1 MKQPAADVLLIEDNK
16 LDVDLTMQAFE
27 KANLKPHVQVVSDGA
42 RALDFLHRTGEFAGR
57 PSDDPKLIILDLNLP
72 LVDGHY
78 VLRQIVSDP
87 RTNVIPL
94 VVVTSSREPRD
105 IYSTYKL
112 GINSYIVKPVNS
124 ETYIDTIKTLAQYWL
139 ATNQPPPMG

>member
-1 MKQPAADVLLIEDNK
+1 MKDTAADVLLIEDNK
-16 LDVDLTMQAFE
+16 LDVQLTLQAFE

-57 PSDDPKLIILDLNLP
+57 PAADPKLIILDLNLP

-87 RTNVIPL
+87 RTYVIPL

-112 GINSYIVKPVNS
+112 GINSYIAKPVNS
-124 ETYIDTIKTLAQYWL
+124 ETYIDTIKSLARYWL
-139 ATNQPPPMG
+139 TTNQPPPSG

>member
-1 MKQPAADVLLIEDNK
+1 MTQPAADVLLIEDNK
-16 LDVDLTMQAFE
+16 LDIELTKQAFE
-27 KANLKPHVQVVSDGA
+27 KANLTPNIQVVTDGA
-42 RALDFLHRTGEFAGR
+42 QALDFLHRTGEFAGR
-57 PSDDPKLIILDLNLP
+57 PVADPKLIILDLNLP

-87 RTNVIPL
+87 RTCVIPL

-112 GINSYIVKPVNS
+112 GVNSYIVKPVNS
-124 ETYIDTIKTLAQYWL
+124 DTYIETVRALARYWL
-139 ATNQPPPMG
+139 STNHPPPTG